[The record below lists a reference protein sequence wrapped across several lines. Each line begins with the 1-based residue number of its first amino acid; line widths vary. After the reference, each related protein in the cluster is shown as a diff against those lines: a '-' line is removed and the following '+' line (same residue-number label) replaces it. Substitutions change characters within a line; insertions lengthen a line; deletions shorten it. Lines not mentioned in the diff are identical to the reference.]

1 MSHEAISLL
10 IMERLN
16 AECDGQL
23 QTAIDIFRDTH
34 PKRFLHQLVSGQ
46 LDVDRMDYLARDSF
60 FTGVIE
66 GTIGYDRIL
75 KMLTVHDD
83 MLMVEEKGIY
93 SIEKFLVARRL
104 MYWQVYLHKTVIS
117 AEVVLVR
124 IFERAR
130 ALAAAGDTE
139 VRRSDA
145 LGLFLFRK
153 EPLDPARHLA
163 EFCRLDDADVI
174 VAIKQWSF
182 HPDRV
187 LAILCQALLDRKL
200 FKLRLQSEPVP
211 ESELAA
217 MQESLKRTLRIG
229 DEEVQYLAFTGTAV
243 NRLYNPNDER
253 IDILFRDGSVRDIS
267 QVDHALI
274 HQTLS
279 QPVKKFYLCYFPA
292 NL

>member
-1 MSHEAISLL
+1 M
-10 IMERLN
+10 
-16 AECDGQL
+16 
-23 QTAIDIFRDTH
+23 
-34 PKRFLHQLVSGQ
+34 SGQ

-75 KMLTVHDD
+75 KMLTVHGDN
-83 MLMVEEKGIY
+83 LMVEEKGIY

-130 ALAAAGDTE
+130 ALAAAGDMA
-139 VRRSDA
+139 VRRTDA
-145 LGLFLFRK
+145 LGLFLFRE
-153 EPLDPARHLA
+153 EPIDPALHLA

-182 HPDRV
+182 HSDRV

-211 ESELAA
+211 QHELES
-217 MQESLKRTLRIG
+217 MQQALKQQLSMN
-229 DEEVQYLAFTGTAV
+229 DEEVRYLAFTGTAV

-279 QPVKKFYLCYFPA
+279 QPVKKFYLCHHPA